1 MFGLSAAAAVL
12 QGLLMACLPPTP
24 HFLMLKGQEAEAERV
39 IVKLKLSTNPRQ
51 KMANIRHSIQ
61 AEESPASP
69 VCFCCGTN
77 SSAGTHNSQLSCFL
91 LTAARLVLN
100 YVAAFSLRRDFTLQL
115 KFVDVRS

>member
-61 AEESPASP
+61 VWSLSSFQ
-69 VCFCCGTN
+69 VSRQLFTNDSNQN
-77 SSAGTHNSQLSCFL
+77 SSMFL
-91 LTAARLVLN
+91 LVTSLMALANTA
-100 YVAAFSLRRDFTLQL
+100 F
-115 KFVDVRS
+115 